1 MAQSVG
7 VHNEIAVADDNFM
20 AIFGDGDATAL
31 AELYTED
38 AQLLPPNSDFVI
50 GKEAIRAFWQSIMD
64 MGIKAV
70 KLEIIEVAGHGDTA
84 IEMSRFTLEDKLGQA
99 LDKGKYIVVWKREGG
114 QWKLH
119 RDIFNSNMPAQKQ

>member
-1 MAQSVG
+1 MAQSAG
-7 VHNEIAVADDNFM
+7 VHDEIAAADDNFM
-20 AIFGDGDATAL
+20 AVFSHGNPTAL

-50 GKEAIRAFWQSIMD
+50 GKEAIRAFWQGIID

-70 KLEIIEVAGHGDTA
+70 KLEIIEVASHGDTA
-84 IEMSRFTLEDKLGQA
+84 IEMSKYTLEDKLGQA
-99 LDKGKYIVVWKREGG
+99 LDRGKYIVVWKREGG

-119 RDIFNSNMPAQKQ
+119 RDIFNSSMPAQTQ